1 MQGLALVAEL
11 LVTPGDCVVTVS
23 PGWPNIAGAFSLQG
37 ADILGRLVAD
47 QPATEAD
54 QDRGACRA
62 SRPRRHP
69 PTGRERRHRPDGA
82 RHPCCHPQIASAT
95 SMRMTLI
102 HVKTER

>member
-62 SRPRRHP
+62 SRPRRH
-69 PTGRERRHRPDGA
+69 RPDGA